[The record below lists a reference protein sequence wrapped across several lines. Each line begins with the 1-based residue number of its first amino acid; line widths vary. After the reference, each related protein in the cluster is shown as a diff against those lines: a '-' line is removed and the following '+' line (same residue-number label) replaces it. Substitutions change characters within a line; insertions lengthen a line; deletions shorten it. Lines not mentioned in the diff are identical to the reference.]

1 LRRVDRVFAGNA
13 YLADYARQFNSDV
26 HVIPTTLDTDT
37 HAPRARPRH
46 AGVCVGWSGSP
57 STAPYFDRL
66 ASPLARLKQ
75 RFGDGVYFRFIGDE
89 SYRRPEL
96 GIVGR
101 PWREETE
108 VEDTAELDIGL
119 MPLPDDPW
127 SRGKCGF
134 KALLYMALAIP
145 PVVSPVGVN
154 ATIVEDGVSGY
165 LAGDDDTWVSTL
177 SQLIEDRHLR
187 EAIGARGRD
196 VVVARYSLRSQR
208 DRYLALLD
216 ELCSP

>member
-1 LRRVDRVFAGNA
+1 VDRVFAGNA
-13 YLADYARQFNSDV
+13 YLADYARQFNDDV
-26 HVIPTTLDTDT
+26 HIVPTTLDTDT
-37 HAPRARPRH
+37 HAPRARPPH

-66 ASPLARLKQ
+66 VSPLSTVKQ

-89 SYRRPEL
+89 TYRRPEL

-108 VEDTAELDIGL
+108 VEDAAELDIGL

-145 PVVSPVGVN
+145 PVISPVGVN
-154 ATIVEDGVSGY
+154 ATIVQDGETGY
-165 LAGDDDTWVSTL
+165 LAADDETWVSAL
-177 SQLIEDRHLR
+177 SRLIQDQDLR
-187 EAIGARGRD
+187 RDIGRRGR
-196 VVVARYSLRSQR
+196 VFVVARFSLQAQR
-208 DRYLALLD
+208 DRYVKLFD
-216 ELCSP
+216 ELCAA